1 MAYIIK
7 LLLGCS
13 GKGTLAAAG
22 ALLGAGAGAGAG
34 ALAAALAAV
43 ENGGAGGLVRV
54 DPDIIL
60 LYSTMKKINVWF
72 FVCLFLIVGFGIYI
86 LLTVQQPPP
95 TVPIIEKTRVVYV
108 NEKPSVPEARPP
120 PYKNYKPMEYQQVGI
135 LLGTNETLPLYGK
148 PSYAYNSRWNYY
160 TTTPGQ
166 QIYPLPVT
174 YEDRDC
180 TEDIGC
186 NEMYDN
192 QSVSVVGRSEPFTTK
207 IYRTVLGF

>member
-1 MAYIIK
+1 M
-7 LLLGCS
+7 
-13 GKGTLAAAG
+13 
-22 ALLGAGAGAGAG
+22 
-34 ALAAALAAV
+34 
-43 ENGGAGGLVRV
+43 
-54 DPDIIL
+54 
-60 LYSTMKKINVWF
+60 
-72 FVCLFLIVGFGIYI
+72 FLIIGFGIYLVI
-86 LLTVQQPPP
+86 PPYQS
-95 TVPIIEKTRVVYV
+95 VPVIEKTKVVYV
-108 NEKPSVPEARPP
+108 KEPSVPEARPP

-174 YEDRDC
+174 YEGRDC

-192 QSVSVVGRSEPFTTK
+192 QAVNITGRSEPFTTK
-207 IYRTVLGF
+207 IYRTVIR

>member
-1 MAYIIK
+1 
-7 LLLGCS
+7 
-13 GKGTLAAAG
+13 
-22 ALLGAGAGAGAG
+22 
-34 ALAAALAAV
+34 
-43 ENGGAGGLVRV
+43 
-54 DPDIIL
+54 
-60 LYSTMKKINVWF
+60 MKKINVWF

-207 IYRTVLGF
+207 IYRTVNNGFAGY

>member
-1 MAYIIK
+1 
-7 LLLGCS
+7 
-13 GKGTLAAAG
+13 
-22 ALLGAGAGAGAG
+22 
-34 ALAAALAAV
+34 
-43 ENGGAGGLVRV
+43 
-54 DPDIIL
+54 
-60 LYSTMKKINVWF
+60 MKKINVWF
-72 FVCLFLIVGFGIYI
+72 FVCII
-86 LLTVQQPPP
+86 LLLGIVIYMISLPARPK

-108 NEKPSVPEARPP
+108 KEPSVPLPEARPP
-120 PYKNYKPMEYQQVGI
+120 PYKNYRPMEYQQVGI

-174 YEDRDC
+174 YEGRDC

-192 QSVSVVGRSEPFTTK
+192 QPVNITGRSEPFTTK
-207 IYRTVLGF
+207 IYRTVIR

>member
-1 MAYIIK
+1 VLLFVSFGAYLIIVIP
-7 LLLGCS
+7 S
-13 GKGTLAAAG
+13 
-22 ALLGAGAGAGAG
+22 
-34 ALAAALAAV
+34 
-43 ENGGAGGLVRV
+43 
-54 DPDIIL
+54 
-60 LYSTMKKINVWF
+60 S
-72 FVCLFLIVGFGIYI
+72 
-86 LLTVQQPPP
+86 Q
-95 TVPIIEKTRVVYV
+95 TVPVIEKTRVVYV
-108 NEKPSVPEARPP
+108 KEPSVPLPEARPP

-192 QSVSVVGRSEPFTTK
+192 QSVNIVGRSEPFTTK
-207 IYRTVLGF
+207 IYRTVIR